1 MPERTLHILIK
12 GRVQGVGFRA
22 WLQHQGQ
29 LRGLI
34 GWVRNRRDGSVE
46 AVVAGPAQPVEAMLG
61 VCRSGPATA
70 QVTSVEILSES
81 AEAPA
86 GFEVRPTA

>member
-29 LRGLI
+29 LRGLT

-46 AVVAGPAQPVEAMLG
+46 AVVAGAAQPVEAMLA

-81 AEAPA
+81 GEAPA